1 MDSLSECQVL
11 LVYPVRTFNKK
22 YSQGGLTL
30 YNENIDKGQTSV
42 IRINLTLQVQHQYRI
57 IKYALQFLQDPPL

>member
-1 MDSLSECQVL
+1 MDSLSEFQVL

-30 YNENIDKGQTSV
+30 YNENIDKGQTNA